1 MTPVLRVRF
10 ALVAAAMI
18 IALLPISAAAE
29 DPGDSGDHGTVQVG
43 PAANGPV
50 VTQGAASYDSGGI
63 QAGAQ
68 SQTTAAPTAEQP
80 AAYNGPVYTY
90 RPVPYNAIPAVGP
103 IQANSQG
110 VISNPTGPGAQSAC
124 PNGQTGYNV
133 YDSQGNS
140 LGMVCVAN
148 PSDNLPPP
156 NSPEIALAEQ
166 ASSHQP
172 WPALTLGINP
182 GVGLTGMS
190 SWFWL
195 AGAGPSVPDA
205 TASAGPL
212 TVTVRARLAGVTWE
226 FGDGMGYD
234 SADFGRAFPAPSNV
248 QHVYQTDTYGLQAG
262 YTVSGILRYLVT
274 YSVNGGPWTT
284 LGVKT
289 KAFSQQYPVFQA
301 QPQAVAS
308 R

>member
-1 MTPVLRVRF
+1 MWRTARF
-10 ALVAAAMI
+10 PLAALFVV
-18 IALLPISAAAE
+18 ALLPTAAYAE
-29 DPGDSGDHGTVQVG
+29 APDSDGGTVNVG
-43 PAANGPV
+43 PVSNGPV
-50 VTQGAASYDSGGI
+50 VSQGVASYDSSGI
-63 QAGAQ
+63 QAGAH
-68 SQTTAAPTAEQP
+68 SLPTGPPTGDQP
-80 AAYNGPVYTY
+80 AGTYNGPVYIY
-90 RPVPYNAIPAVGP
+90 RPVPYNAIPDSGP
-103 IQANSQG
+103 IIVNSQG
-110 VISNPTGPGAQSAC
+110 VISNPTGPGSHSAC
-124 PNGQTGYNV
+124 PNGQTGYYV
-133 YDSQGNS
+133 YDSLGYS

-148 PSDNLPPP
+148 PTDSLPPAT
-156 NSPEIALAEQ
+156 SPEIVLAEQ

-172 WPALTLGINP
+172 WPTLTLSINP

-195 AGAGPSVPDA
+195 AGASPSVPDA

-234 SADFGRAFPAPSNV
+234 SADLGRAYPTPSDV

-289 KAFSQQYPVFQA
+289 KAFSQQYSVFQA
-301 QPQAVAS
+301 QPQAVPGQ
-308 R
+308 

>member
-1 MTPVLRVRF
+1 VRLLLTVLAV
-10 ALVAAAMI
+10 V
-18 IALLPISAAAE
+18 ALLPSAAYAE
-29 DPGDSGDHGTVQVG
+29 APDNEGGTVNVG
-43 PAANGPV
+43 PVSNGPV
-50 VTQGAASYDSGGI
+50 VSQGSASYDSSGTQASVASQPKAPAPQSGGV
-63 QAGAQ
+63 ALTG
-68 SQTTAAPTAEQP
+68 PT
-80 AAYNGPVYTY
+80 YTY
-90 RPVPYNAIPAVGP
+90 RPVPYNAIPDSGP
-103 IQANSQG
+103 LSANSQG

-124 PNGQTGYNV
+124 PNGQTGYYV
-133 YDSQGNS
+133 YDSQGNP

-148 PSDNLPPP
+148 PTDNLPPP
-156 NSPEIALAEQ
+156 TSPEIALAEQ

-172 WPALTLGINP
+172 WPALTLGISP

-195 AGAGPSVPDA
+195 AGASPSVPEA
-205 TASAGPL
+205 TASSGPL

-234 SADFGRAFPAPSNV
+234 SADFGRAYPAPSNV
-248 QHVYQTDTYGLQAG
+248 QHVYQTDTYGLQTG
-262 YTVSGILRYLVT
+262 YTVSSILRYLVT

>member
-1 MTPVLRVRF
+1 MKTQAARWLLAGCLALAALGPRV
-10 ALVAAAMI
+10 AL
-18 IALLPISAAAE
+18 AE
-29 DPGDSGDHGTVQVG
+29 APGDDRNTVQVG
-43 PAANGPV
+43 PVTNGPMV
-50 VTQGAASYDSGGI
+50 SQGLGSYDSQGI
-63 QAGAQ
+63 EAGAH
-68 SQTTAAPTAEQP
+68 SQTTALTAPTAEQP
-80 AAYNGPVYTY
+80 AAAYNGPVYTY
-90 RPVPYNAIPAVGP
+90 RPVPYNAIPDARP

-110 VISNPTGPGAQSAC
+110 VISNPTGPGAHSAC
-124 PNGQTGYNV
+124 PNGQTGYYV

-148 PSDNLPPP
+148 PTDNLPPP
-156 NSPEIALAEQ
+156 TSPEIALAEQ

-195 AGAGPSVPDA
+195 AGASPSVPDA

-226 FGDGMGYD
+226 FGDGIGYD
-234 SADFGRAFPAPSNV
+234 SADFGRAYPAPSNV
-248 QHVYQTDTYGLQAG
+248 QHVYQTDTYGLQTG

-274 YSVNGGPWTT
+274 YSVNGGPWLT

>member
-10 ALVAAAMI
+10 ALAAAAMI

-29 DPGDSGDHGTVQVG
+29 DPGDSGDHGTIQVG

-63 QAGAQ
+63 QAGAH

-148 PSDNLPPP
+148 PTDNLAPPT
-156 NSPEIALAEQ
+156 SPEIALAEQ

-190 SWFWL
+190 LSL
-195 AGAGPSVPDA
+195 I
-205 TASAGPL
+205 
-212 TVTVRARLAGVTWE
+212 
-226 FGDGMGYD
+226 
-234 SADFGRAFPAPSNV
+234 
-248 QHVYQTDTYGLQAG
+248 H
-262 YTVSGILRYLVT
+262 I
-274 YSVNGGPWTT
+274 
-284 LGVKT
+284 
-289 KAFSQQYPVFQA
+289 
-301 QPQAVAS
+301 
-308 R
+308 